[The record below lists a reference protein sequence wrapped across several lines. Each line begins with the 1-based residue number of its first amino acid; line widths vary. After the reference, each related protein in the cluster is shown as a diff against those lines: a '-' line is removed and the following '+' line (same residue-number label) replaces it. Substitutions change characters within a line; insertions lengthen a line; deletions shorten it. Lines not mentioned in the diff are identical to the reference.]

1 MQLQMMT
8 VGSSGLI
15 KVLCLYTILYLID
28 QCIFCWGI
36 MYIVHL
42 MVKYKQNVRS
52 KQKQANVKLLHCF
65 IILCVDLCEPS
76 LLQCSCVLLGN
87 CHNVSN
93 TKSNKGNECMYTWVN
108 GLGIW
113 STSVGVNH
121 FVYGMQCDNG
131 VLSLTYHCGM
141 FM

>member
-1 MQLQMMT
+1 MVT
-8 VGSSGLI
+8 VGSSGLV
-15 KVLCLYTILYLID
+15 KLLCLYTILYLID

-65 IILCVDLCEPS
+65 IIFCVDLCEPS
-76 LLQCSCVLLGN
+76 LLQCSHVLLGN

-93 TKSNKGNECMYTWVN
+93 IKSSNGNECMYTHEQ
-108 GLGIW
+108 
-113 STSVGVNH
+113 ST
-121 FVYGMQCDNG
+121 
-131 VLSLTYHCGM
+131 
-141 FM
+141 